1 MRYHTGTK
9 NTTFGCNMR
18 VEVYRNLHTGKM
30 SVREAGGRVLTHED
44 QVFLA
49 NPRFVVQPAG
59 RERVRREGKKNVH
72 AFVRGEL
79 RGFSVGQNLGF
90 DNWQQWE
97 EATYNPYKYD
107 SFVAKADETPLDYA
121 SRAVVTTRGVY
132 FARSFESRAFD
143 REVV

>member
-1 MRYHTGTK
+1 
-9 NTTFGCNMR
+9 MR

-59 RERVRREGKKNVH
+59 RERVRREGRKNVH

-79 RGFSVGQNLGF
+79 RGFSIGQNLGF
-90 DNWQQWE
+90 DNWTQWK
-97 EATYNPYKYD
+97 EATYNPYRYD
-107 SFVAKADETPLDYA
+107 SFVDKATEQPLDCARY
-121 SRAVVTTRGVY
+121 AVVTTKGVY
-132 FARSFESRAFD
+132 FARGSEG
-143 REVV
+143 